1 MSHLEISAIVK
12 IACSQLDAYAK
23 TVFEDL
29 KAKIDNEELSKN
41 NSNELLHNPLCNNSQ
56 ELSHNELS
64 DNSLNKLKIFENEYH
79 KMLDK
84 FNNETINII
93 QEELKPL
100 LKALCTRYMAKFEV
114 EISEITNA
122 ALLSIS
128 NLQVEKFS
136 KTLNGKIHSD

>member
-1 MSHLEISAIVK
+1 
-12 IACSQLDAYAK
+12 
-23 TVFEDL
+23 
-29 KAKIDNEELSKN
+29 
-41 NSNELLHNPLCNNSQ
+41 
-56 ELSHNELS
+56 
-64 DNSLNKLKIFENEYH
+64 
-79 KMLDK
+79 MLDK

-93 QEELKPL
+93 EEELKPL

-114 EISEITNA
+114 GISEITNA

>member
-29 KAKIDNEELSKN
+29 KAKIDENNQNNEN
-41 NSNELLHNPLCNNSQ
+41 LH

-93 QEELKPL
+93 EEDLKPL

-114 EISEITNA
+114 
-122 ALLSIS
+122 
-128 NLQVEKFS
+128 
-136 KTLNGKIHSD
+136 KI

>member
-1 MSHLEISAIVK
+1 MNHLEISAIVK

-29 KAKIDNEELSKN
+29 KAKIDENNQNNENL
-41 NSNELLHNPLCNNSQ
+41 Q

-64 DNSLNKLKIFENEYH
+64 HNSHHNSLLQLQGEYSKI
-79 KMLDK
+79 LDK

-93 QEELKPL
+93 EEELKPL
-100 LKALCTRYMAKFEV
+100 LKALCSRYMAKFEV
-114 EISEITNA
+114 GISEITNA

-128 NLQVEKFS
+128 NIKMEVLS
-136 KTLNGKIHSD
+136 KTSNGKIHSD

>member
-29 KAKIDNEELSKN
+29 KAKIDEHNQNNEN
-41 NSNELLHNPLCNNSQ
+41 LH

-93 QEELKPL
+93 EEELKPL

-114 EISEITNA
+114 GISEITNA

>member
-29 KAKIDNEELSKN
+29 KAKIDEHNQNNEN
-41 NSNELLHNPLCNNSQ
+41 LH

-93 QEELKPL
+93 EEELKPL

-114 EISEITNA
+114 GISEITNA

-136 KTLNGKIHSD
+136 KTLNGKIYSD

>member
-29 KAKIDNEELSKN
+29 KAKIDEHNQNNEN
-41 NSNELLHNPLCNNSQ
+41 LH
-56 ELSHNELS
+56 EFSHNELS

-93 QEELKPL
+93 EEELKPL

-114 EISEITNA
+114 GISEITNA